1 MLQFNR
7 GVLKIPLTKN
17 SYVCF
22 FETISNNA
30 CPLSYLCQQILSLR
44 IF

>member
-7 GVLKIPLTKN
+7 GVLKIPLTKTVVFV
-17 SYVCF
+17 S
-22 FETISNNA
+22 ETISNNA

-44 IF
+44 TF